1 MFKIR
6 VTRKV
11 FSTQICFIRCRPQ
24 HLQPTEQSRYSRFAF
39 LENTINYS
47 PNILGATFLGSDE
60 SQFLGRE
67 SFVLLAYASLAASRK
82 LMQWLLA
89 CVNLNLDS
97 EDNVGAKENSD
108 FYELTQ
114 QHKQMKTMEMSQVWP
129 DIYKENMHQFQ
140 SEPTHK
146 IH

>member
-1 MFKIR
+1 
-6 VTRKV
+6 
-11 FSTQICFIRCRPQ
+11 
-24 HLQPTEQSRYSRFAF
+24 
-39 LENTINYS
+39 
-47 PNILGATFLGSDE
+47 
-60 SQFLGRE
+60 
-67 SFVLLAYASLAASRK
+67 
-82 LMQWLLA
+82 MQWLLA

-108 FYELTQ
+108 FYELRQ